1 MYFRYYM
8 YFRYS
13 VYIYMCIYK
22 YVCIYIYVQ
31 TYIYTY
37 ICLNMQLSHL
47 NYVRGKMINFLF
59 NTILKKPP
67 ILYYLIIFTACSGAE
82 METVHLAGFWQKYD
96 LL

>member
-31 TYIYTY
+31 SA
-37 ICLNMQLSHL
+37 NMQLSHL

-59 NTILKKPP
+59 NTILKKLP